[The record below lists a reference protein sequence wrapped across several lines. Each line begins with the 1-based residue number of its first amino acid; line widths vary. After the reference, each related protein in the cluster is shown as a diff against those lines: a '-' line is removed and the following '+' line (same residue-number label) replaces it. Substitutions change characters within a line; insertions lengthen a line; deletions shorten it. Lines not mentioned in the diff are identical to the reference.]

1 MRTVN
6 TEKIDK
12 AREEILIAALG
23 VFRKYG
29 VAKSSMEDIASAAG
43 KGKSTLYYYF
53 KTKEEVFRAVCELER
68 INAINAIKKTLNN
81 CKTAEEKL
89 RTFFKMRDSI
99 VREKLKLYPVIFSET
114 NRLNFLEN
122 IQSENNSAAIE
133 MLKEIFIEGVQNKE
147 FTKIKKEE
155 CETLAVIAVSI
166 LRGIGIN
173 LFLRG
178 KLANCDRKELMLDI
192 FIRGLK

>member
-81 CKTAEEKL
+81 YKTAEEKL

-133 MLKEIFIEGVQNKE
+133 MLKEIFIEGVNNGE
-147 FTKIKKEE
+147 FKKIKKED
-155 CETLAVIAVSI
+155 CETLAVITISI

-173 LFLRG
+173 LFLKG
-178 KLANCDRKELMLDI
+178 KLANCDRKELLLDI